1 MGFGKSGDRRSDD
14 YDDLRASEYN
24 RMENQSRVART
35 LYLNSHRRE
44 MLAKLEIFNEEQ
56 LKVIFK
62 EIMTD
67 EILFSIRHH
76 FE

>member
-1 MGFGKSGDRRSDD
+1 MGFGKSDWDD

-35 LYLNSHRRE
+35 LYLNSYRE
-44 MLAKLEIFNEEQ
+44 KMMAKLETFNEEQ

>member
-1 MGFGKSGDRRSDD
+1 MGFGKSDWDD
-14 YDDLRASEYN
+14 YDDLRSKEYN
-24 RMENQSRVART
+24 RMEDKSRVART

-44 MLAKLEIFNEEQ
+44 MLAKLETFNEEQ